1 MIPGAYIPVDQIP
14 MTTTNKTDRRALREL
29 GNAQTLER
37 LAELQAHGQKRR
49 EPSTKM
55 EKRLQALWSSV
66 LGMEPAS
73 ISAESNFL
81 RIGGESIAAMRLVAA
96 ARAQG
101 LVLNVAQIF
110 KAPRLSQLALLVT
123 QHTEEDEASQ
133 PQSAFSLLKTSD
145 HKAFL
150 REHVE
155 PFLEDTSVTVKDVVP
170 GTDFQK
176 RAVLDALQDP
186 PGRLP
191 IWIFGLPHN
200 VDFARLEWA
209 CRTLVSRFDIL
220 HTVFVQAD
228 GRFWQVFLDGF
239 KPLYETLDVD
249 DDVESFTEA
258 VCEDDLKRPRQLGR
272 SFIRFLAIR
281 HQGGKYRLVF
291 RIAHAQFDGYTWGMM
306 IQALAALYHQQT
318 LPAQPSFRQLIAFN
332 ESKKEQS
339 LSYWTSRLQ
348 GSGHPSW
355 SSPCPIDAV
364 YSISDRMTLTTSFAM
379 PNLQRHEGIS
389 GATFFHAAC
398 AMALSQQSGQ
408 ADVVFGRLVTGRSM
422 LPGNLQNVVGPAM
435 TEVPIIASISHDDTI
450 VTIAQRLQAQ
460 FIEDSAHESAGMEEI
475 IRNCTD
481 WPEEVVDFGWRT
493 AFQQEDEM
501 EFKFLDSDST
511 ISVHEH
517 DLLPRGRPEIYATP
531 RNGMLHL
538 EFEGNRQLINEHT
551 VLEVFSRIERALG
564 ELTLS
569 TLPTKEEPVQLSF
582 IGGGH
587 LAQAIIS
594 GILSSTNAWTMNCD
608 MAVTARRPERIQ
620 ELQSR
625 YSQLLVTSNNL
636 DQRIWKHTRI
646 SRPISIVFLCTRP
659 ADIPTV
665 SKQLAP
671 ALEAFDPSVRPT
683 VVTMCP
689 GITVSQLQ
697 EWLPIGTAIVR
708 SMPNTPVEV
717 RQGTTGLF
725 ASGDAAS
732 RVTDVQK
739 VLEEVS
745 PIVTILPEE
754 SMLDVVA
761 AISG

>member
-37 LAELQAHGQKRR
+37 LAELQSHGQKRR
-49 EPSTKM
+49 EPSTEM
-55 EKRLQALWSSV
+55 EKKLQALWSSV
-66 LGMEPAS
+66 LGMEPSS

-150 REHVE
+150 RDHVE
-155 PFLEDTSVTVKDVVP
+155 PFLEDSSVTVKDVVP
-170 GTDFQK
+170 CTDFQK
-176 RAVLDALQDP
+176 HAVLDALQDP

-200 VDFARLEWA
+200 IDFARLGWA
-209 CRTLVSRFDIL
+209 CRALVSHFDIL
-220 HTVFVQAD
+220 QTVFVQAD

-239 KPLYETLDVD
+239 KSLYETLDAD
-249 DDVESFTEA
+249 GDVESFTRTT
-258 VCEDDLKRPRQLGR
+258 CDDDLKRSRQLGQ
-272 SFIRFLAIR
+272 SFIRFIAIR
-281 HQGGKYRLVF
+281 HQGGKHRLVF

-306 IQALAALYHQQT
+306 IQTLAALYHQQT

-339 LSYWTSRLQ
+339 LSYWISRLQ

-355 SSPCPIDAV
+355 SSPSPIDAV
-364 YSISDRMTLTTSFAM
+364 YSTSDRMTITTSFAM
-379 PNLQRHEGIS
+379 PNVQHHEGIS

-408 ADVVFGRLVTGRSM
+408 ADVVCGRLVTGRSM

-435 TEVPIIASISHDDTI
+435 TEVPIIASISPSDTI

-460 FIEDSAHESAGMEEI
+460 FIEDSAHESAGMEQI

-481 WPEEVVDFGWRT
+481 WPEEMVDFGWRT

-531 RNGMLHL
+531 RNGRLHL
-538 EFEGNRQLINEHT
+538 EFEGNRQLISEHT
-551 VLEVFSRIERALG
+551 VREVFSRIQRALG
-564 ELTLS
+564 GLAPS
-569 TLPTKEEPVQLSF
+569 TNPVQEESVQLTF

-608 MAVTARRPERIQ
+608 MAVTARRPEHVQ

-625 YSQLLVTSNNL
+625 YPQLLVTDNNL
-636 DQRIWKHTRI
+636 DQRIWQDTRI
-646 SRPISIVFLCTRP
+646 SRPISIIFLCTRP

-665 SKQLAP
+665 TKQLAP
-671 ALEAFDPSVRPT
+671 TLESFDPAVRPT

-689 GITVSQLQ
+689 GITVRQLQ
-697 EWLPIGTAIVR
+697 DWLPTSTALIR

-725 ASGDAAS
+725 ASGDATL
-732 RVTDVQK
+732 RVNDVQR

-745 PIVTILPEE
+745 PLVTIVPEE

>member
-37 LAELQAHGQKRR
+37 LAELQSHGQKRR
-49 EPSTKM
+49 EPSTEM
-55 EKRLQALWSSV
+55 EKKLQALLSSV

-150 REHVE
+150 RDHVE
-155 PFLEDTSVTVKDVVP
+155 PFLEDSSFTVKDVVP
-170 GTDFQK
+170 CTDFQK
-176 RAVLDALQDP
+176 HAVLDALQDP

-200 VDFARLEWA
+200 IDFARLGWA
-209 CRTLVSRFDIL
+209 CRALVSHFDIL
-220 HTVFVQAD
+220 QAVFVQAD

-239 KPLYETLDVD
+239 KSLYETLDAD
-249 DDVESFTEA
+249 GDVESFTRTT
-258 VCEDDLKRPRQLGR
+258 CDDDLKRSRQLGQ
-272 SFIRFLAIR
+272 SFIRFIAIR
-281 HQGGKYRLVF
+281 HQGGKHRLVF

-306 IQALAALYHQQT
+306 IQTLAALYHQQT

-339 LSYWTSRLQ
+339 LSYWISRLQ

-355 SSPCPIDAV
+355 SSPSPIDAV
-364 YSISDRMTLTTSFAM
+364 YSTSDRMTITTSFAM
-379 PNLQRHEGIS
+379 PNVQHHEGIS

-408 ADVVFGRLVTGRSM
+408 ADVVCGRLVTGRSM

-435 TEVPIIASISHDDTI
+435 TEVPIIASISPSDTI

-460 FIEDSAHESAGMEEI
+460 FIEDSAHESAGMEQI

-481 WPEEVVDFGWRT
+481 WPEEMVDFGWRT

-531 RNGMLHL
+531 RNGRLHL
-538 EFEGNRQLINEHT
+538 EFEGNRQLISEHT
-551 VLEVFSRIERALG
+551 VREVFSRIQRALG
-564 ELTLS
+564 GLAPS
-569 TLPTKEEPVQLSF
+569 TNPTQEESVQLTF

-594 GILSSTNAWTMNCD
+594 GILSSTNAWTVNCD
-608 MAVTARRPERIQ
+608 MAVTARRPEHVQ

-625 YSQLLVTSNNL
+625 YPQLLVTDNNL
-636 DQRIWKHTRI
+636 DQRIWQDTRI
-646 SRPISIVFLCTRP
+646 SRPISIIFLCTRP

-665 SKQLAP
+665 TKQLAP
-671 ALEAFDPSVRPT
+671 TLESFDPVVRPT

-697 EWLPIGTAIVR
+697 DWLPTSTAIIR
-708 SMPNTPVEV
+708 SIPNTPVEV

-725 ASGDAAS
+725 ASGDATL
-732 RVTDVQK
+732 RVNDVQR

-745 PIVTILPEE
+745 PLVTIVPEE

>member
-37 LAELQAHGQKRR
+37 LAELQSHGQKRR
-49 EPSTKM
+49 EPSTEM
-55 EKRLQALWSSV
+55 EKKLQALWSSV

-150 REHVE
+150 RDHVE
-155 PFLEDTSVTVKDVVP
+155 PFLEDSSVTVKDVVP
-170 GTDFQK
+170 CTDFQK
-176 RAVLDALQDP
+176 HAVLDALQDP

-200 VDFARLEWA
+200 IDFARLGWA
-209 CRTLVSRFDIL
+209 CRALVSHFDIL
-220 HTVFVQAD
+220 QAVFVQAD

-239 KPLYETLDVD
+239 KSLYETLDVD
-249 DDVESFTEA
+249 GDVESFTRTT
-258 VCEDDLKRPRQLGR
+258 CDDDLKRSRQLGQ
-272 SFIRFLAIR
+272 SFIRFIAIR
-281 HQGGKYRLVF
+281 HQGGKHRLVF

-306 IQALAALYHQQT
+306 IQTLAALYHQQT

-339 LSYWTSRLQ
+339 LSYWISRLQ

-355 SSPCPIDAV
+355 SSPSPIDAV
-364 YSISDRMTLTTSFAM
+364 YSTSDRMTITTSFAM
-379 PNLQRHEGIS
+379 PNVQHHEGIS

-408 ADVVFGRLVTGRSM
+408 ADVVCGRLVTGRSM

-435 TEVPIIASISHDDTI
+435 TEVPIIASISPSDTI

-460 FIEDSAHESAGMEEI
+460 FIEDSAHESAGMEQI

-481 WPEEVVDFGWRT
+481 WPEEMVDFGWRT

-531 RNGMLHL
+531 RNGRLHL
-538 EFEGNRQLINEHT
+538 EFEGNRQLISEHT
-551 VLEVFSRIERALG
+551 VREVFSRIQRALG
-564 ELTLS
+564 GLAPS
-569 TLPTKEEPVQLSF
+569 TNPTQEESVQLTF

-608 MAVTARRPERIQ
+608 MAVTARRPEHVQ

-625 YSQLLVTSNNL
+625 YPQLLVTDNNL
-636 DQRIWKHTRI
+636 DQRIWQDTRI
-646 SRPISIVFLCTRP
+646 SRPISIIFLCTRP

-665 SKQLAP
+665 TKQLAP
-671 ALEAFDPSVRPT
+671 TLESFDPVVRPT

-697 EWLPIGTAIVR
+697 DWLPTSTAIIR
-708 SMPNTPVEV
+708 SIPNTPVEV

-725 ASGDAAS
+725 ASGDATL
-732 RVTDVQK
+732 RVNDVQR

-745 PIVTILPEE
+745 PLVTIVPEE